1 MSANVMQASELARKY
16 IETLGAGRMDECV
29 NLFRDDAVL
38 LFPKTVSTP
47 HRLSKEDFRTM
58 LGRASSVFDGWPR
71 YSLIHQ
77 TSESNR
83 SCIEFRGVG
92 KLKHGAEFEFLY
104 CIVFVAEGGL
114 ITEMREY
121 LDTHHML
128 TTFKT
133 VSSRD
138 PA

>member
-1 MSANVMQASELARKY
+1 MSTNVMQASELARKY
-16 IETLGAGRMDECV
+16 IETLGAGRVDECV

-38 LFPKTVSTP
+38 LFPKTISTP
-47 HRLSKEDFRTM
+47 HRLSKEDFRAM
-58 LGRASSVFDGWPR
+58 LGRASSVFDGWPH

-92 KLKHGAEFEFLY
+92 RLKGGAEFEFLY
-104 CIVFVAEGGL
+104 CIVFVAEDGL

-128 TTFKT
+128 TTFK
-133 VSSRD
+133 SASARD

>member
-1 MSANVMQASELARKY
+1 MSTNVMQAPELARKY

-58 LGRASSVFDGWPR
+58 LNRASTIFDGWPR
-71 YSLIHQ
+71 YSVIDQ

-104 CIVFVAEGGL
+104 CIVFVAEDGL

-138 PA
+138 SA